1 MLPRSTA
8 DLKISQ
14 ISWFHFFKYLELFSS
29 LFFAFY
35 CTLPPA
41 VRHLAGLLTDW
52 RFRHFCRWLYS
63 HRAVAPCLHH
73 ASNMLLQRD
82 MVQVCIRSSQQ
93 MKVAFTLFKTWTRFN
108 LGLDGFDSCRESTDS
123 MQRVPLSQSWGT
135 ISLILLHPPRI
146 RTSSMEMRRAINY
159 LNFLVENSVS
169 LHVA

>member
-29 LFFAFY
+29 LFFAFD
-35 CTLPPA
+35 CVLLPA
-41 VRHLAGLLTDW
+41 VRHLAGLPTDW

-63 HRAVAPCLHH
+63 RGLLHH
-73 ASNMLLQRD
+73 ASNMLH